1 MRGIIPYVAVIA
13 TFIQALNPVE
23 LSAEILK
30 NVSTVQKVATQRNIP
45 FKYEVL
51 GVLLDKSKI
60 ILSEATGITGVLIR
74 KTDESGVS
82 SDKLV
87 LKVFDSRG
95 NRITEKKYFLNTGVL
110 KKGIQSFDLGTVLS
124 FANAGFIEV
133 YMENSKGIKL
143 SGTNK
148 INKGSYKGLPVIA
161 DWITNAELG
170 NGPGILNPTKVPAG
184 VDPTMVQ
191 TKSLNV
197 NYVYNSN
204 YPSIRTNNLL
214 WYKTGAFDPKS
225 TIYDRDGVD
234 WEQQALPIGNGYMGA
249 MLFGMPGKDH
259 IQFNEES
266 FWAAGYRGVQTSV
279 GPTFVNPDM
288 SEGINGYMNAGNI
301 FVDFNLPANPAIS
314 NYYRDLNLDEAV
326 AHVEYE
332 YDNVKYNREYFA
344 SYPAQVLVFR
354 YIANK
359 PGALNFT
366 VNPVSAHPGKIFV
379 NNGEITITGNLKDS
393 EPYRGGGRA
402 VYSQKSDLEYCT
414 KVKVIADNGQVIDHY
429 GNVSVKGATG
439 VTIIVASSTDYDPSQ
454 FVIGA
459 DGKVDISAKQFKSRK
474 GLQYAIDK
482 TTRRMASVKG
492 KTFQKLKSE
501 HILDYQ
507 RLFKRV
513 TFSLSDKKEVSQIP
527 TNELQ
532 ATYTKVI
539 PLVKAGE
546 KISFAQPAYA
556 ALDRHLEELHYNYAR
571 YLMIAS
577 SRETTL
583 PANLQGKWCQSVAE
597 IWGSTYCININLEMN
612 YWFAGGANLLESGK
626 ALVSWFNSQIPAG
639 RITAKNMYKIEPENY
654 SLTGSTIVYTP
665 ASNDGRDDV
674 FIMHTKQ
681 SANGQTDM
689 TGSRSIQSPG
699 NTAFMM
705 YNLWDL
711 YLSTADKK
719 LLANELY
726 PIMRKAANFYTQY
739 MYANKKSS
747 GDLKNYPKGYY
758 YTTGSGRS
766 PEQGPTQEGVKYD
779 LQLVAGMFDYT
790 ISAAGVLGIDQDKV
804 AVWRE
809 IRNNMETP
817 VELGADQQIKEWAPE
832 MTYNTDAS
840 GKALGDPFHR
850 HISHLVGLYPGT
862 LINQT
867 TPEFLN
873 GAKITLEKRGDD
885 ATGWSIA
892 NKFLMW
898 ARVLDGDKA
907 LQLFRYQLA
916 QRTYSN
922 LFDFHAPFQI
932 DGNFGAAA
940 GVMELLMQ
948 SQTGTIYILPALP
961 SVWDKGFISGIR
973 SKTGAA
979 VGIKWSDHKATEVVV
994 TPAVD
999 GDIKLGYKLI
1009 NTITVFNGLKT
1020 INLTADKGIFTIPQ
1034 AKSGVPLKIRF

>member
-1 MRGIIPYVAVIA
+1 
-13 TFIQALNPVE
+13 
-23 LSAEILK
+23 
-30 NVSTVQKVATQRNIP
+30 
-45 FKYEVL
+45 
-51 GVLLDKSKI
+51 
-60 ILSEATGITGVLIR
+60 
-74 KTDESGVS
+74 
-82 SDKLV
+82 
-87 LKVFDSRG
+87 
-95 NRITEKKYFLNTGVL
+95 
-110 KKGIQSFDLGTVLS
+110 
-124 FANAGFIEV
+124 
-133 YMENSKGIKL
+133 MENKKGIKL
-143 SGTNK
+143 SGTSK

-170 NGPGILNPTKVPAG
+170 IGPSVMNPSKAPAG
-184 VDPTMVQ
+184 VDPTIVQ
-191 TKSLNV
+191 TKALNV

-204 YPSIRTNNLL
+204 YPSIQTNNLL

-288 SEGINGYMNAGNI
+288 SEGTNGYMNAGNI

-332 YDNVKYNREYFA
+332 YNKVKYNREYFA

-354 YIANK
+354 YKANK
-359 PGALNFT
+359 QGALNFT

-402 VYSQKSDLEYCT
+402 VYTQKSDLEYCT
-414 KVKVIADNGQVIDHY
+414 KVKVIADHGQVIDNY
-429 GNVSVKGATG
+429 GNVSVKGATE
-439 VTIIVASSTDYDPSQ
+439 VTIIVASSTDHDPDQ
-454 FVIGA
+454 FIIGA
-459 DGKVDISAKQFKSRK
+459 DGKVDISEKQFKSRR
-474 GLQYAIDK
+474 GIQYAIDK
-482 TTRRMASVKG
+482 TTRRIAGVKG
-492 KTFQKLKSE
+492 KTFEELKSE
-501 HILDYQ
+501 HISDYQ

-513 TFSLSDKKEVSQIP
+513 NFSLTDSKAISQIP

-539 PLVKAGE
+539 PQVKAGE

-556 ALDRHLEELHYNYAR
+556 ALDKHLEELHFNYAR

-597 IWGSTYCININLEMN
+597 IWGSSYCININLEMN

-639 RITAKNMYKIEPENY
+639 RITAKNMYRVEPKKY
-654 SLTGSTIVYTP
+654 SLAGSTIVYAR
-665 ASNDGRDDV
+665 ASNDDRDDV
-674 FIMHTKQ
+674 FTMHTKQ

-711 YLSTADKK
+711 YLSSADKK

-747 GDLKNYPKGYY
+747 EDLKSYPRGYY

-766 PEQGPTQEGVKYD
+766 PEQGPTQDGVKYD

-790 ISAAGVLGIDQDKV
+790 ISAAEILKIDQDKV

-817 VELGADQQIKEWAPE
+817 VELGADQQIKEWAQE
-832 MTYNTDAS
+832 TTYNTGPS

-850 HISHLVGLYPGT
+850 HISHLVGLYPGN

-867 TPEFLN
+867 TPGFLN
-873 GAKITLEKRGDD
+873 GAKTTLEKRGDD

-916 QRTYSN
+916 QRTYGN

-932 DGNFGAAA
+932 DGNFGSAA

-961 SVWDKGFISGIR
+961 SVWDKGFINGVK
-973 SKTGAA
+973 SKTGAE
-979 VGIKWSDHKATEVVV
+979 VDIKWADHKATEVVV
-994 TPAVD
+994 IPAVD
-999 GDIKLGYKLI
+999 GDVKLGYKHI
-1009 NTITVFNGLKT
+1009 DTIKVFNGLKT
-1020 INLTADKGIFTIPQ
+1020 ISLTADKGIFTIPQ
-1034 AKSGVPLKIRF
+1034 AKKGVSVKISF